1 MLAEEARR
9 EWAAQGRPQPEITSH
24 CIFAFFVYICFVFVI
39 LHQPEIKLEI
49 KFKEKTKEFI
59 LLILQ
64 YPTECDSDSHSVAK
78 PDSQGEKV
86 IKSPC
91 IGHFLISGKIIYI
104 DLTLFHPGGGGGQT
118 RIPVKNQ
125 WMEILII
132 FVYS

>member
-1 MLAEEARR
+1 MSSTRAPPAWDYVSL
-9 EWAAQGRPQPEITSH
+9 H
-24 CIFAFFVYICFVFVI
+24 LAFFVYICFVFVI
-39 LHQPEIKLEI
+39 LHQPEIKSEI

-78 PDSQGEKV
+78 PDFQGEKV

-104 DLTLFHPGGGGGQT
+104 DLTLFHPGGGECK
-118 RIPVKNQ
+118 R
-125 WMEILII
+125 
-132 FVYS
+132 VYL